1 MNTTTKTP
9 TAAEAVETRTLIDA
23 AAEHIAAPKEMVS
36 TQGPRHM
43 DGDDSLKTI
52 ALPPGWSIET
62 VDTAK
67 LLPGPR
73 RATGTAKMTDTP
85 GIVDYLHRHADDA
98 SALWIDSDPASAHLQ
113 FVAVLDEH
121 YPDAAGWREHRAIYT
136 PRISQEWTTWKAA
149 NGKQMRQADFAGW
162 IEDQLPDIAEGD
174 GLPTGT
180 QMLEMALNFEA
191 KQDMRFKSAIRLQ
204 GGGVNME
211 YVSTDDNATIER
223 MRVFD
228 RFAIG
233 IPVYWGGARF
243 RMEARLRYRTAEGKL
258 VFWFEL
264 IRPARVAE
272 AAQLDLV
279 KHMKEALTA
288 ASVTVPVYMGTM

>member
-23 AAEHIAAPKEMVS
+23 AAEHIAQPKELTS
-36 TQGPRHM
+36 TIGPRHM
-43 DGDDSLKTI
+43 EGDDSVKSI
-52 ALPPGWSIET
+52 ALPPGWTVET
-62 VDTAK
+62 IDSSE

-73 RATGTAKMTDTP
+73 YAIGTAKMTDTP
-85 GIVDYLHRHADDA
+85 SVVDYLKRHADDA
-98 SALWIDSDPASAHLQ
+98 SALWIDSDPARSHLQ
-113 FVAVLDEH
+113 FTAVLDEH
-121 YPDAAGWREHRAIYT
+121 FPNAAGWRQHRAFYA
-136 PRISQEWTTWKAA
+136 PRLSQEWSTWTAA
-149 NGKQMRQADFAGW
+149 NGKQMRQAEFAGW
-162 IEDQLPDIAEGD
+162 IEDQLPDIAEGE

-211 YVSTDDNATIER
+211 YVSTDDGATIER

-233 IPVYWGGARF
+233 IPVYWGGTRF
-243 RMEARLRYRTAEGKL
+243 RMDARLRYRTAEGKL
-258 VFWFEL
+258 AFWFEL

-279 KHMKEALTA
+279 SGMKTA
-288 ASVTVPVYMGTM
+288 MTAGGVAVPVYMGTM